1 MLIELI
7 KTKNS
12 HIRITLLVNV
22 KAYSIIYDM
31 PISKASKLNEK
42 QTLLINLLYTIYYM
56 PSVIWLIVYSFF

>member
-22 KAYSIIYDM
+22 KAYSIIFDM
-31 PISKASKLNEK
+31 LISKASKLNEK

-56 PSVIWLIVYSFF
+56 PSVI